1 MTTQKILLNIQET
14 ADILRVHRST
24 VSRMLDS
31 GELPAILVR
40 SRKLIRY
47 ADVLEFIEKPN
58 RGEARSNTRGRTKQ
72 WQQSPSPHAT

>member
-1 MTTQKILLNIQET
+1 MDTQKLLLNIQET

-31 GELPAILVR
+31 GELPSILVR

-47 ADVLEFIEKPN
+47 ADVLEFIEN
-58 RGEARSNTRGRTKQ
+58 QIGRSKGGYSWKD
-72 WQQSPSPHAT
+72 

>member
-31 GELPAILVR
+31 GELPSILVR

-47 ADVLEFIEKPN
+47 ADVLGFIDN
-58 RGEARSNTRGRTKQ
+58 QIGRSKGGYS
-72 WQQSPSPHAT
+72 WED

>member
-1 MTTQKILLNIQET
+1 MTNQKLLLNIQET

-31 GELPAILVR
+31 GELPVILVR

-47 ADVLEFIEKPN
+47 ADILEFIDN
-58 RGEARSNTRGRTKQ
+58 QIGRNKGGYS
-72 WQQSPSPHAT
+72 WEG

>member
-1 MTTQKILLNIQET
+1 MTTQKILLNIKET

-47 ADVLEFIEKPN
+47 ADVLEFIESQI
-58 RGEARSNTRGRTKQ
+58 GRSKGGYS
-72 WQQSPSPHAT
+72 WED

>member
-31 GELPAILVR
+31 GELPIILVR

-47 ADVLEFIEKPN
+47 TDVLEFIEN
-58 RGEARSNTRGRTKQ
+58 QIGEARADTRGRTK
-72 WQQSPSPHAT
+72 